1 MATEQMLAA
10 VPSEEL
16 YGLLAEFEEPGEVL
30 TAARRAHQAGFV
42 RVEAY
47 SPIPLHGLAEALG
60 KRRTRLPFLTLLG
73 GVLGALTGYG
83 MQYWATVT
91 SYPINVGG
99 RPLHSW
105 PAYFPIVFEL
115 AVLGAALFSVF
126 GMLALNGL
134 PMPYHP
140 LFNVPEFK
148 LASRNRFFLCIKSRD
163 PKFESEARQ
172 FLESFRPRAIYEV
185 PK

>member
-1 MATEQMLAA
+1 MATGQALAA
-10 VPSEEL
+10 VPPEEL

-91 SYPINVGG
+91 SYPLNIGG

-105 PAYFPIVFEL
+105 PAYLPIVFEL
-115 AVLGAALFSVF
+115 AVLGAAIFSVF

-140 LFNVPEFK
+140 VFNVPQFK
-148 LASRNRFFLCIKSRD
+148 LASRNRFFLCIESRD
-163 PKFESEARQ
+163 PKFAAEARQ

-185 PK
+185 

>member
-1 MATEQMLAA
+1 MPTEQVLTA
-10 VPSEEL
+10 VPRDEL
-16 YGLLAEFEEPGEVL
+16 YGLLAEFADAGEIL

-83 MQYWATVT
+83 MQFWATVT

-105 PAYFPIVFEL
+105 PAYLPIVFEL

-148 LASRNRFFLCIKSRD
+148 LASRNRFFLCIEARD
-163 PKFESEARQ
+163 PKFESQARQ
-172 FLESFRPRAIYEV
+172 LLESFHPLAIYEV